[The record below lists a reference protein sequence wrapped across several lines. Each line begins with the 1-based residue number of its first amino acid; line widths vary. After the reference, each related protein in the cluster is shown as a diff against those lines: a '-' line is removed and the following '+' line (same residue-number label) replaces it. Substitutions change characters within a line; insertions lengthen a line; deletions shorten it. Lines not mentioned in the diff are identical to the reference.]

1 MFVFF
6 LASSSFLGVFRWLL
20 YCKFVYLRA
29 FFVCWTLFFS
39 CIKNLG
45 ENKLKMESWIL
56 PKWGK
61 KLRRKETHE
70 QCVSLYIGFDLFC
83 SFVNFLLIMV
93 HPKK

>member
-45 ENKLKMESWIL
+45 ENKLKMESWI
-56 PKWGK
+56 
-61 KLRRKETHE
+61 
-70 QCVSLYIGFDLFC
+70 
-83 SFVNFLLIMV
+83 
-93 HPKK
+93 